1 MNRSP
6 TLAHVA
12 IRLPK
17 PAIKRADAIAAAT
30 QSTRSQV
37 LRHALSIGLMAL
49 APTYEAKP
57 DAS

>member
-1 MNRSP
+1 MNRNP
-6 TLAHVA
+6 ALTHVA

-17 PAIKRADAIAAAT
+17 PAVKRADAIAAAT

-49 APTYEAKP
+49 APTYEAKT
-57 DAS
+57 DAA